1 MQKLNRNIEN
11 IFLED
16 IFNGVM
22 LHIFMI
28 LTSDGTN
35 IRIRIRIPQHPH

>member
-16 IFNGVM
+16 IFNGFM

-28 LTSDGTN
+28 LTN
-35 IRIRIRIPQHPH
+35 P